1 MSRLS
6 EAQVRLDRALTRLEQ
21 VSSER
26 SQSANQTNSARQ
38 AEFEIMGARC
48 QALED
53 KARVVSERLDTAISR
68 VRTLLES

>member
-6 EAQVRLDRALTRLEQ
+6 EVQNRLEDALARLEQ
-21 VSSER
+21 ISGER
-26 SQSANQTNSARQ
+26 ARSVNQTKSARD
-38 AEFEIMGARC
+38 AEFEIMNARC

-68 VRTLLES
+68 VRTLLEG